1 MMQFGLEKDAV
12 GDEDVADEGEAGGVV
27 IFSVVFEKL
36 LKFGQT
42 FAFDDDVYTI
52 VFLLWRHQMENKV
65 WRQQLDKEFRN

>member
-52 VFLLWRHQMENKV
+52 VFLL
-65 WRQQLDKEFRN
+65 